1 MSNDF
6 DYMSATSLRKLI
18 VGKKISP
25 VELVERALGKAE
37 SAQADL
43 NCFFVIDSEG
53 ARAAA
58 RRTETA
64 VMQGMPLGLLH
75 GLPVSVKDLIAVGGL
90 PFALGSRANR
100 GNVAPEDAPSVERLR
115 AAGAVIIGKTTTS
128 EYGCKP
134 VGDSPL
140 TGITRN
146 PWNVAKTPGGSSA
159 GAAAS
164 IAAGVTPFGLG
175 TDGGGSIRIPSSLT
189 GLVGLKGQFGRVPVW
204 PTSATPTLAHVGP
217 MARNVQ
223 DAALL
228 FTAIAGYDA
237 RDPSS
242 VSEPVPNVLAACQSS
257 VAGMRLAWSPTLGY
271 AEPDEEVVAICEKSA
286 LTLQDMGCIVEKVD
300 RFFKDDP
307 APLWTAEFYAGV
319 GTRLRETLNNKREIL
334 DPAVSDILDAALS
347 QTMRDYYD
355 SVFARHAF
363 YRDALKRFD
372 EYDAV
377 LSPVLPVSSLDCG
390 LNQPARL
397 AYRTLVSWVYYT
409 YPFNLLGF
417 PCGTLCAGLVSDGM
431 PVGLQ
436 IACRPRGESDVI
448 RLAAALEAAHP
459 PGYNHVAAASPEPP
473 EMDGRSLIGNA
484 LLTSAR
490 RRAPRPADP

>member
-1 MSNDF
+1 
-6 DYMSATSLRKLI
+6 
-18 VGKKISP
+18 
-25 VELVERALGKAE
+25 
-37 SAQADL
+37 
-43 NCFFVIDSEG
+43 
-53 ARAAA
+53 
-58 RRTETA
+58 
-64 VMQGMPLGLLH
+64 
-75 GLPVSVKDLIAVGGL
+75 
-90 PFALGSRANR
+90 
-100 GNVAPEDAPSVERLR
+100 
-115 AAGAVIIGKTTTS
+115 
-128 EYGCKP
+128 
-134 VGDSPL
+134 L

-146 PWNVAKTPGGSSA
+146 PWNVVKTPGGSSA

-242 VSEPVPNVLAACQSS
+242 VSEPVPNVLAACHSS

-286 LTLQDMGCIVEKVD
+286 LTLQDMGCSVEKVD
-300 RFFKDDP
+300 RFFEEDP

-319 GTRLRETLNNKREIL
+319 GTRLRETLKNKREIL
-334 DPAVSDILDAALS
+334 DPAVSDILDLALS

-363 YRDALKRFD
+363 YRDALKKFD
-372 EYDAV
+372 EFDAV

-390 LNQPARL
+390 LNMPARL
-397 AYRTLVSWVYYT
+397 THRTLVSWVYYT

-417 PCGTLCAGLVSDGM
+417 PCGTLCAGLASDGM

-436 IACRPRGESDVI
+436 IACGPRGESDVI
-448 RLAAALEAAHP
+448 RLAAALEAAHS
-459 PGYNHVAAASPEPP
+459 PGYNHVAASSPEPP
-473 EMDGRSLIGNA
+473 EMD
-484 LLTSAR
+484 AR
-490 RRAPRPADP
+490 GL

>member
-1 MSNDF
+1 MCNDF

-18 VGKKISP
+18 VGKQISP

-37 SAQADL
+37 STQADL
-43 NCFFVIDSEG
+43 NCFFVIDADG

-58 RRTETA
+58 RRAETA

-90 PFALGSRANR
+90 PYALGSCANG

-242 VSEPVPNVLAACQSS
+242 VSEPVPNVLAACHSS

-286 LTLQDMGCIVEKVD
+286 LTLQDMGCSVEKVD
-300 RFFKDDP
+300 RFFEEDP

-319 GTRLRETLNNKREIL
+319 GTRLRETLKNKREIL
-334 DPAVSDILDAALS
+334 DPAVSDILDLALS

-363 YRDALKRFD
+363 YRDALKKFD
-372 EYDAV
+372 EFDAV

-390 LNQPARL
+390 LNMPARL
-397 AYRTLVSWVYYT
+397 THRTLVSWVYYT

-417 PCGTLCAGLVSDGM
+417 PCGTLCAGLASDGM

-436 IACRPRGESDVI
+436 IACGPRGESDVI
-448 RLAAALEAAHP
+448 RLAAALEAAHS
-459 PGYNHVAAASPEPP
+459 PGYNHVAASSPEPP
-473 EMDGRSLIGNA
+473 EMD
-484 LLTSAR
+484 AR
-490 RRAPRPADP
+490 GL